1 MINKNGF
8 SALVCFV
15 VIMAVSWLYKLSERE
30 GVWVSEGGSSISPSP
45 SSRFY
50 SVSAYSSASSNS
62 TSETAKTVAIEN
74 SQPSDYPS
82 DFATVEA
89 DKILERMKNDP
100 TYNSYFQTQL
110 EYESEPYEK
119 NWAERRVVVL
129 TGLLQSQYIG
139 DDIKIKNLSCRSKS
153 CQIQIMYKTEDNVQK
168 INQYLAMNVFKGELN
183 GLLLPY
189 IRTTFDQNTS
199 SAIMYMTDVQP

>member
-100 TYNSYFQTQL
+100 AFNSYFQSQL
-110 EYESEPYEK
+110 EYEAEPYEK
-119 NWAERRVVVL
+119 DWAEKMVIAL
-129 TGLLQSQYIG
+129 DKLLRSEHIG
-139 DDIKIKNLSCRSKS
+139 DDIKIKNISCRSKS
-153 CQIQIMYKTEDNVQK
+153 CQIQIEYAEHNNVQE
-168 INQYLAMNVFKGELN
+168 ISQYLAMNVAKGELN
-183 GLLLPY
+183 GLLLSY
-189 IRTTFDQNTS
+189 IRTTFEQNTS
-199 SAIMYMTDVQP
+199 SAIMYMVEVQP